1 MTTEEKLK
9 HFLDT
14 CMEDARARSR
24 RMLDEYTAA
33 LEKSF
38 EEHKQDARR
47 RAQMQVRQETEN
59 IERELNKQL
68 SAAQIEHKRTLSH
81 RQDELKEKLFVEL
94 QSRLVEY
101 RETAEYQKQLERQIK
116 AAVDFAKGSELIVYL
131 DPSDADIQEQLALHY
146 PEAQLKLSE
155 YSFSGGTRAII
166 PTRNILIDNSF
177 QTRLAEAKESFHFD
191 LQTNLEM
198 NSNTAQ
204 ASPER
209 RTQG

>member
-1 MTTEEKLK
+1 
-9 HFLDT
+9 
-14 CMEDARARSR
+14 
-24 RMLDEYTAA
+24 MLDEYTAA

-68 SAAQIEHKRTLSH
+68 SAAQLEHKRALGR

-94 QSRLVEY
+94 QNRLAEY
-101 RETAEYQKQLERQIK
+101 RKTSEYQKQLERQMK

-131 DPSDADIQEQLALHY
+131 DPSDADKLEQLALHY
-146 PEAQLKLSE
+146 PKAQLKLSD
-155 YSFSGGTRAII
+155 YSFFGGTRAVI

-191 LQTNLEM
+191 LRMSREMKSKAAQTF
-198 NSNTAQ
+198 S
-204 ASPER
+204 ER
-209 RTQG
+209 GIQG